1 MEKRDLS
8 NPELE
13 AEVTAMIRQGHTIA
27 AIKRLREATGW
38 GLADAKRWVDQ
49 ALEGHG
55 VTKNRIGEPC
65 PYCGKPLRAKSAKQC
80 FECGMDWHD
89 ATHIIQR

>member
-1 MEKRDLS
+1 MEERELS

-13 AEVTAMIRQGHTIA
+13 AEVMGMIGRGHTIA

-38 GLADAKRWVDQ
+38 GLADAKMWVDRT
-49 ALEGHG
+49 LESDGP
-55 VTKNRIGEPC
+55 TKNRTGTPC
-65 PYCGKPLRAKSAKQC
+65 PYCGKPLRTERAKQC

-89 ATHIIQR
+89 HTTDSS